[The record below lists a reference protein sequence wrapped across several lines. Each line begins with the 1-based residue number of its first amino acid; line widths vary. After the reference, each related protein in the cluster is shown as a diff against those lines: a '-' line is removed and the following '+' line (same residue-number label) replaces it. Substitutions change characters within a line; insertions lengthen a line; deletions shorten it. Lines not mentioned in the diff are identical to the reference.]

1 MSAEHSTLST
11 LERGL
16 LGTVATTGTV
26 AVSFMQTLEVYL
38 RIAGLGI
45 GLAIGVVTLLSV
57 IRDYRRKS

>member
-1 MSAEHSTLST
+1 MSAEQQFSTLDK
-11 LERGL
+11 GL

-26 AVSFMQTLEVYL
+26 AVSFMQTFEVYL
-38 RIAGLGI
+38 RVAGLAI

>member
-1 MSAEHSTLST
+1 

-38 RIAGLGI
+38 RVAGLGI